1 MAFLS
6 QSFSGQSLSSVNK
19 SAHPELLAFHS
30 SFSRSPIFSSVHPQV
45 QGLRSSDRGG
55 NSLKTAVSLYS
66 NLQFFSARPNPPIRD
81 SIGKADPDYYKL
93 FNESSPSATTQ
104 TFQGS
109 GLVFNYNFQNK
120 SKAKVIV
127 SQIDRQGEIV
137 KNGIAKILPGE
148 LYVYPRAL
156 SSKVFYLKITSRAGG
171 KNLYELSLP
180 VANS

>member
-6 QSFSGQSLSSVNK
+6 QSSSGQSLSSVSK

-30 SFSRSPIFSSVHPQV
+30 SFSRSPLFSAHPQV
-45 QGLRSSDRGG
+45 LGRKSSDRGG

-66 NLQFFSARPNPPIRD
+66 NLQFFSAHPNPPVRD
-81 SIGKADPDYYKL
+81 STGKADPDYYKL
-93 FNESSPSATTQ
+93 FDESSPSATTQ

-109 GLVFNYNFQNK
+109 GLIFNYNLQNK
-120 SKAKVIV
+120 SKAKIIV
-127 SQIDRQGEIV
+127 SQLDRQGETL
-137 KNGIAKILPGE
+137 KNGTVTTLPDE

-156 SSKVFYLKITSRAGG
+156 SNKVFYLKITSRSVG
-171 KNLYELSLP
+171 KNFYALSLP